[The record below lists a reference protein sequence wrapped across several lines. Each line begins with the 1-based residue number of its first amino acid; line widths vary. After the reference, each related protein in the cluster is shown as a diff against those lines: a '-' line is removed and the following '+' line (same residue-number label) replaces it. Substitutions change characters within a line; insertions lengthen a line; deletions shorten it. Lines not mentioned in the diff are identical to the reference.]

1 MTKQPILVYPTLHY
15 QNGGIEINEKTET
28 RLPGLFAAGEVTGGV
43 HGKNRLM
50 GNSLLDFNV
59 FGRRSGIYAAKYVKK
74 AKVGKLTLNHLDK
87 YNKMLE
93 EAKIKPKKTAPIIL
107 PEYRGE
113 KTIARALDI
122 F

>member
-1 MTKQPILVYPTLHY
+1 
-15 QNGGIEINEKTET
+15 
-28 RLPGLFAAGEVTGGV
+28 
-43 HGKNRLM
+43 
-50 GNSLLDFNV
+50 
-59 FGRRSGIYAAKYVKK
+59 
-74 AKVGKLTLNHLDK
+74 
-87 YNKMLE
+87 MLE